1 MAGALSTSSFIL
13 GIPKGI
19 DFIQSF
25 PGAEGLLLTENSRA
39 QTRAFFTHLAS

>member
-1 MAGALSTSSFIL
+1 MAGALSTASFIL

-25 PGAEGLLLTENSRA
+25 PGAEGLITSAQSRA
-39 QTRAFFTHLAS
+39 QTRAFFTYVTS